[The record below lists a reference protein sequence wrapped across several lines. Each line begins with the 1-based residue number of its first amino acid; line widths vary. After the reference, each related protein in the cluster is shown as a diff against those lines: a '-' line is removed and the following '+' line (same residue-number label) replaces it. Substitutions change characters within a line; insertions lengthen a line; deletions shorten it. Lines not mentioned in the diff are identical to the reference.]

1 MTTARRRRTISAVV
15 LSAVVHAVVLTYVWL
30 QRPTLPMSPEGRGPP
45 EAVIPVLIMPRTPP
59 PAAGAQAPAPIRL
72 HRRPQRFAAEPPP
85 VAPLHVPEPKA
96 AETSPGPTP
105 SSATPPAPLTA
116 QVRST
121 LRLGP
126 LGCANA
132 DALGFSKAER
142 EKCDEQLAAGGKQ
155 APYIP
160 PGKRPDLAAAAA
172 LKDARVRAKE
182 APLGTGLTPRTPPP
196 SDYDGE
202 PQISGS
208 GASALGQATYPPSKR
223 AAKKLQRLPP

>member
-1 MTTARRRRTISAVV
+1 MPTARRRRTTSAIA

-30 QRPTLPMSPEGRGPP
+30 QRPTLPEVLEPRGAQ
-45 EAVIPVLIMPRTPP
+45 EAIIPILILPRTPP
-59 PAAGAQAPAPIRL
+59 RAAGQAPAPIRL

-85 VAPLHVPEPKA
+85 VAPLPVPEPKPA
-96 AETSPGPTP
+96 ASQPGPAP

-116 QVRST
+116 NVRNA

-132 DALGFSKAER
+132 EVLGLSRAER
-142 EKCDEQLAAGGKQ
+142 EKCDEQLAAGAKS

-160 PGKRPDLAAAAA
+160 GAKRPDLAAAAA
-172 LKDARVRAKE
+172 QKEARVRAQE

-196 SDYDGE
+196 ADYDGE
-202 PQISGS
+202 PNITGS
-208 GASALGQATYPPSKR
+208 GASALGQVTYPPSKR
-223 AAKKLQRLPP
+223 AAKKLQPLPP